1 MKTGAFTPQIVT
13 SPYLYE
19 RTFIRM
25 LHFHPI
31 RVTEVRQETDDTV
44 SIAFDIPAEQRELF
58 TYQAGQYLTV
68 RARLNGEEVRRSYSL
83 CSAPYEGIW
92 RVAVKQ
98 VENGRFSTYA
108 NTELKAG
115 DTLEVMPPQGRFV
128 VHPQTKGADQ
138 VVFFAAGSGI
148 TPILALIKQILH
160 DEPQTRVTLFYA
172 NRKKTDVIF
181 LEELED
187 LKNCHMQRLSLHYVF
202 SGESQS
208 SPLFEGR
215 IDAGRCQNLLDRFVA
230 EAPLQHYFICG
241 PEEMI
246 HAVKDTLH
254 KGGVPE
260 DQVYFELFTTPVS
273 DMSPGAATREKIKP
287 KRTDGVAKVQVQ
299 LDGRVFSFDLPYN
312 GKAILDASMQT
323 GADLPFSCKGGVCCT
338 CRAKLVRGEVDM
350 DVNYALEPWEVEQG
364 FILTCQ
370 SHPKS
375 EEIFVDFDQQ

>member
-1 MKTGAFTPQIVT
+1 MSDLAEIPT

-25 LHFHPI
+25 LHFHSLRI
-31 RVTEVRQETDDTV
+31 ADVRQETDDTV
-44 SIAFDIPAEQRELF
+44 SIAFDVPAEQRELF
-58 TYQAGQYLTV
+58 AYQAGQYLTL
-68 RARLNGEEVRRSYSL
+68 RTHLDGEEVRRSYSL
-83 CSAPYEGIW
+83 CSAPYEHSW

-108 NTELKAG
+108 NTVLKAG

-128 VHPQTKGADQ
+128 VHPEGKGADQ

-148 TPILALIKQILH
+148 TPVISLIKQILH
-160 DEPQTRVTLFYA
+160 DEPAARITLFYA

-181 LEELED
+181 LEELEN
-187 LKNCHMQRLSLHYVF
+187 LKNRHMERLSLHYVF
-202 SGESQS
+202 SRESQS

-215 IDAGRCQNLLDRFVA
+215 IDGARCKNLLDRFIA
-230 EAPLQHYFICG
+230 DAPKQHYYICG
-241 PEEMI
+241 PEDMI
-246 HAVKDTLH
+246 HTVKDILH
-254 KGGVPE
+254 AGGVP
-260 DQVYFELFTTPVS
+260 DAQVHFELFTTPVG
-273 DMSPGAATREKIKP
+273 DMNPEKTQQAATKEKRP
-287 KRTDGVAKVQVQ
+287 DGVAKVQVQ

-312 GKAILDASMQT
+312 GQPILDASMQT

-338 CRAKLVRGEVDM
+338 CRAKLVKGEVDM
-350 DVNYALEPWEVEQG
+350 DINYALEPWEVEQG

>member
-1 MKTGAFTPQIVT
+1 
-13 SPYLYE
+13 
-19 RTFIRM
+19 M
-25 LHFHPI
+25 LHFHPL
-31 RVTEVRQETDDTV
+31 RVTDVRQETDDTV
-44 SIAFDIPAEQRELF
+44 SIAFDIPADQRELF
-58 TYQAGQYLTV
+58 SYQAGQYLTI
-68 RARLNGEEVRRSYSL
+68 RTKLDGEEVRRSYSL
-83 CSAPYEGIW
+83 CSAPYEGVW

-98 VENGRFSTYA
+98 VENGRFSTFA
-108 NTELKAG
+108 NAKLKAG

-128 VHPQTKGADQ
+128 VHPDGKDTKH

-148 TPILALIKQILH
+148 TPVLALIKQILH
-160 DEPQTRVTLFYA
+160 DETETRVTLFYA

-181 LEELED
+181 LEDLED
-187 LKNCHMQRLSLHYVF
+187 LKNRHMQRLSLHYVF

-215 IDAGRCQNLLDRFVA
+215 IDGSRCKNLVDQFIG
-230 EAPLQHYFICG
+230 EPTLQQYFICG

-246 HAVKDTLH
+246 HAVKDQLLSA
-254 KGGVPE
+254 GVPE
-260 DQVYFELFTTPVS
+260 KQVHFELFTTPVG
-273 DMSPGAATREKIKP
+273 DMNPKVASVASEKP

-299 LDGRVFSFDLPYN
+299 LDGRVFSFNLPYN
-312 GKAILDASMQT
+312 GQPILDASMQT

-338 CRAKLVRGEVDM
+338 CRAKLVKGEVDM
-350 DVNYALEPWEVEQG
+350 DINYALEPWEVEQG

>member
-1 MKTGAFTPQIVT
+1 
-13 SPYLYE
+13 
-19 RTFIRM
+19 M
-25 LHFHPI
+25 LHFHPLL
-31 RVTEVRQETDDTV
+31 VTDVRQETDDTV
-44 SIAFDIPAEQRELF
+44 SITFDIPADQRELF
-58 TYQAGQYLTV
+58 AYQAGQYLTI
-68 RARLNGEEVRRSYSL
+68 RTTLDGEEVRRSYSL
-83 CSAPYEGIW
+83 CSAPYEGVW

-98 VENGRFSTYA
+98 VEHGRFSTFA
-108 NTELKAG
+108 NTTLKAG

-128 VHPQTKGADQ
+128 VHPEAKSAGH

-148 TPILALIKQILH
+148 TPVLALMKQLLH
-160 DEPQTRVTLFYA
+160 DDRQTRVTLFYA

-187 LKNCHMQRLSLHYVF
+187 LKNRYMQRLSLHYVF

-215 IDAGRCQNLLDRFVA
+215 IDGARCESLLDRFV
-230 EAPLQHYFICG
+230 PDSTQNHFFICG

-246 HAVKDTLH
+246 HAVKDTLISS
-254 KGGVPE
+254 GVPE
-260 DQVYFELFTTPVS
+260 DQVHFELFTTPVG
-273 DMSPGAATREKIKP
+273 DMSLTTATRVTAKP
-287 KRTDGVAKVQVQ
+287 ARKDGVAKVQVQ
-299 LDGRVFSFDLPYN
+299 LDGRVFSFDLPFN
-312 GKAILDASMQT
+312 GQAILDASMQT

-338 CRAKLVRGEVDM
+338 CRAKLVKGEVDM
-350 DVNYALEPWEVEQG
+350 DINYALEPWEVEQG

>member
-1 MKTGAFTPQIVT
+1 
-13 SPYLYE
+13 
-19 RTFIRM
+19 M
-25 LHFHPI
+25 LHFHPLRI
-31 RVTEVRQETDDTV
+31 TDVRQETDDTV

-58 TYQAGQYLTV
+58 AYQAGQYLTL
-68 RARLNGEEVRRSYSL
+68 RTHLDGEEVRRSYSL
-83 CSAPYEGIW
+83 CSAPYEQQW

-98 VENGRFSTYA
+98 VENGRFSTFA
-108 NTELKAG
+108 NTTLKAG

-128 VHPQTKGADQ
+128 VHPQASGADQ
-138 VVFFAAGSGI
+138 MVFFAAGSGI
-148 TPILALIKQILH
+148 TPVISLIKQILFT
-160 DEPQTRVTLFYA
+160 EPATRVTLFYA

-181 LEELED
+181 LEELEE
-187 LKNCHMQRLSLHYVF
+187 LKNRYMQRLSLHYVF
-202 SGESQS
+202 SRESQS

-215 IDAGRCQNLLDRFVA
+215 IDGTRCKNLVDRFITQPA
-230 EAPLQHYFICG
+230 GQQYFICG

-254 KGGVPE
+254 AGGVPE
-260 DQVYFELFTTPVS
+260 GQVHFELFTTPVS
-273 DMSPGAATREKIKP
+273 DMHPEQAGQAKARD
-287 KRTDGVAKVQVQ
+287 KRPDGVAKVQVQ

-312 GKAILDASMQT
+312 GQAILDASMQT

-338 CRAKLVRGEVDM
+338 CRAKLVKGEVDM
-350 DVNYALEPWEVEQG
+350 DINYALEPWEVEQG

>member
-1 MKTGAFTPQIVT
+1 
-13 SPYLYE
+13 
-19 RTFIRM
+19 M
-25 LHFHPI
+25 LHFHPLL
-31 RVTEVRQETDDTV
+31 VTDVRQETDDTV
-44 SIAFDIPAEQRELF
+44 SIAFDIPADQRELF
-58 TYQAGQYLTV
+58 SYQAGQYLTI
-68 RARLNGEEVRRSYSL
+68 RTTLDGEEVRRSYSL
-83 CSAPYEGIW
+83 CSAPYEGVW

-98 VENGRFSTYA
+98 VENGRFSTFA
-108 NTELKAG
+108 NAKLKVG

-128 VHPQTKGADQ
+128 VHPDGKDAKH

-148 TPILALIKQILH
+148 TPVLALIKQILH
-160 DEPQTRVTLFYA
+160 DERQTRVTLFYA

-181 LEELED
+181 LEDLED
-187 LKNCHMQRLSLHYVF
+187 LKNRHMQRLSLHYVF
-202 SGESQS
+202 SRESQS

-215 IDAGRCQNLLDRFVA
+215 IDGNRCKNLVDRFIG
-230 EAPLQHYFICG
+230 EPTRQQYFICG

-246 HAVKDTLH
+246 HAVKDQLQAS
-254 KGGVPE
+254 GVPE
-260 DQVYFELFTTPVS
+260 KQVHFELFTTPVG
-273 DMSPGAATREKIKP
+273 DMNPQAATKASEKP
-287 KRTDGVAKVQVQ
+287 KRADGVAKVQVQ

-338 CRAKLVRGEVDM
+338 CRAKLVKGEVDM
-350 DVNYALEPWEVEQG
+350 DINYALEPWEVEQG

>member
-1 MKTGAFTPQIVT
+1 
-13 SPYLYE
+13 
-19 RTFIRM
+19 M
-25 LHFHPI
+25 LHFHPL
-31 RVTEVRQETDDTV
+31 RVADVRQETDDTV

-58 TYQAGQYLTV
+58 AYQSGQYLTV
-68 RARLNGEEVRRSYSL
+68 RAQLNGEDVRRSYSL
-83 CSAPYEGIW
+83 CSAPYEGTW

-108 NTELKAG
+108 NTSLKAG

-128 VHPQTKGADQ
+128 VHPERKSADRF
-138 VVFFAAGSGI
+138 VFFAAGSGI
-148 TPILALIKQILH
+148 TPVLSLVKQILH
-160 DEPQTRVTLFYA
+160 DHPQSEVTLFYA

-187 LKNCHMQRLSLHYVF
+187 LKNRNMQRLSLHYIF
-202 SGESQS
+202 SQESQS

-215 IDAGRCQNLLDRFVA
+215 IDGSRCQSLLDRFV
-230 EAPLQHYFICG
+230 PDPTQPQYFICG

-246 HAVKDTLH
+246 HAVKDTLITS
-254 KGGVPE
+254 GVPA
-260 DQVYFELFTTPVS
+260 DQVHFELFTTPVG
-273 DMSPGAATREKIKP
+273 DMNPMTTTRVTAKP
-287 KRTDGVAKVQVQ
+287 ARTDAVAKVQVQ

-338 CRAKLVRGEVDM
+338 CRAKLVKGEVDM

>member
-1 MKTGAFTPQIVT
+1 
-13 SPYLYE
+13 
-19 RTFIRM
+19 M
-25 LHFHPI
+25 LHFHPLK
-31 RVTEVRQETDDTV
+31 VAEVRQETDDTV
-44 SIAFDIPAEQRELF
+44 SIAFDIPSDQRELF
-58 TYQAGQYLTV
+58 AYQAGQYLTV
-68 RARLNGEEVRRSYSL
+68 RAQLNGEEVRRSYSL
-83 CSAPYEGIW
+83 CSAPYEETW

-108 NTELKAG
+108 NTSLKAG

-128 VHPQTKGADQ
+128 LHPEAKGAKQ
-138 VVFFAAGSGI
+138 VAFFAAGSGI
-148 TPILALIKQILH
+148 TPVLSLIKQILH
-160 DEPQTRVTLFYA
+160 DEPQTRVTLFFA

-181 LEELED
+181 LEELEN
-187 LKNCHMQRLSLHYVF
+187 LKNLNMQRFSLHYIF

-215 IDAGRCQNLLDRFVA
+215 IDGSRCQNLLDRFVP
-230 EAPLQHYFICG
+230 ETTHHQYFICG

-246 HAVKDTLH
+246 HAVKDTLQTA
-254 KGGVPE
+254 GVPE
-260 DQVYFELFTTPVS
+260 SQVHFELFTTPVG
-273 DMSPGAATREKIKP
+273 DMNPGVVAQDKEKPARK
-287 KRTDGVAKVQVQ
+287 DGVAKVQVQ

-338 CRAKLVRGEVDM
+338 CRAKLVKGEVDM